1 MLIRKQHALNFYFA
15 CILTANAVLG
25 TNTGDSL
32 DYPQLKL
39 VRNAKEWIGCC
50 SNEIGC
56 LARDVYPR
64 MMTGL
69 NTIHFIHLSQIPA
82 NRTVT
87 YLRIVTNYRPQKEN
101 SYRIRFTTPNLLK
114 DFSYH
119 TRVHTR
125 SNSQHYP
132 LPQLSFCLILL
143 YIRYR
148 SRSFISLSSSH
159 TTLPTRRLQ
168 IQSIHI
174 LSVVL
179 SCATT

>member
-1 MLIRKQHALNFYFA
+1 MQLLTKIFSCHDIANKLEFNLQLFTFRNVVISYHFNWTPTPKIKEVTHSTSYWKSILPLRLLILLPHSYISQVWQSENKIIPPSDL
-15 CILTANAVLG
+15 
-25 TNTGDSL
+25 S
-32 DYPQLKL
+32 
-39 VRNAKEWIGCC
+39 
-50 SNEIGC
+50 
-56 LARDVYPR
+56 
-64 MMTGL
+64 
-69 NTIHFIHLSQIPA
+69 HLRPYIP
-82 NRTVT
+82 T
-87 YLRIVTNYRPQKEN
+87 YL
-101 SYRIRFTTPNLLK
+101 STPNLLK